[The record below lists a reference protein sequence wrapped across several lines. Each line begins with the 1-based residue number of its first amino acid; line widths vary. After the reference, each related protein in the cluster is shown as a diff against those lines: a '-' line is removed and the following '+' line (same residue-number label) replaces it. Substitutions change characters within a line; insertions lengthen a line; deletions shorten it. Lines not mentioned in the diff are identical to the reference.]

1 MVGLYELH
9 FADSELRGLRWQA
22 DTLVLDFAAAQ
33 VVPRGPQ
40 ADEARRQ
47 TFGETRGHVRR
58 LALHLAQ
65 AQLQGDA
72 SAVVASAFG
81 RVADGHWQRVGQP
94 PRRTLGVP
102 QTVAAPVRLSLALAN
117 GTQLDLRATALLAVF
132 SGAPDYRESL
142 AC

>member
-1 MVGLYELH
+1 MYELH

-40 ADEARRQ
+40 ADQAPRHA
-47 TFGETRGHVRR
+47 FGETRGHVRH

-65 AQLQGDA
+65 ARLQGDA
-72 SAVVASAFG
+72 AAALASAFG
-81 RVADGHWQRVGQP
+81 RVADGRWQRAGEP
-94 PRRTLGVP
+94 PRRTMAVP
-102 QTVAAPVRLSLALAN
+102 QTVAAPVQLSLTLAN
-117 GTQLDLRATALLAVF
+117 GTLLDLRAAALLAVF

>member
-1 MVGLYELH
+1 MYELH

-40 ADEARRQ
+40 ADQAPRHA
-47 TFGETRGHVRR
+47 FGETRGHVRH

-65 AQLQGDA
+65 AQWQGDA
-72 SAVVASAFG
+72 ASVMASAVG
-81 RVADGHWQRVGQP
+81 RGADGPW
-94 PRRTLGVP
+94 PRAGAPTRPTIAVP
-102 QTVAAPVRLSLALAN
+102 QTVAAPVQLSLALAN
-117 GTQLDLRATALLAVF
+117 GTLLDLRAAALLAVF
-132 SGAPDYRESL
+132 SGVPDYRESL

>member
-1 MVGLYELH
+1 MVDLYELH

-47 TFGETRGHVRR
+47 TFGETRGHVRH
-58 LALHLAQ
+58 LALHLAH
-65 AQLQGDA
+65 AQLQGDVV
-72 SAVVASAFG
+72 AVMASAFG
-81 RVADGHWQRVGQP
+81 RVADGRWQRIGQA
-94 PRRTLGVP
+94 PRRTMAVP
-102 QTVAAPVRLSLALAN
+102 QTVAAPVQLSLALAN
-117 GTQLDLRATALLAVF
+117 GTLLDVRAAALLAVF